1 MTAGIRPRKLAKT
14 RPLLLLTKAEF
25 ASYLRKAAKPRRRFI
40 EANGFTAAVGEVLA
54 LPANDGA
61 IGAVLVGIDGTDP
74 REDFWTVAGLPT
86 KLPEG
91 SYILDPEPEDKAAT
105 RHAMAWA
112 VGCYR
117 FARYKAKQGRAPAE
131 LVMPKRADAA
141 QVARVAAA
149 DSLVRN
155 LVNTPAED
163 LGPSELAAAAKDL
176 GRRFGMTRRIV
187 KGEDLLAENYP
198 LIHAVGRASTR
209 RPRLIDLTW
218 GDPAFPKVT
227 LVGKGVCFDSGGLD
241 IKPEAG
247 MKLMKKD
254 MGGSAHV
261 LGLAQLI
268 ADARLR
274 VRLRVLIAAVDN
286 MIAGNAFKPL
296 DVIKSRAG
304 ITVEIGNTDAEGRLI
319 LADALTDACAEK
331 PDLVVDFATLTGA
344 ARVALGPELVPM
356 YANDDAI
363 AEALL
368 RHSASE
374 GDPMWRLPLWKP
386 YRARLDSKV
395 ADLSSTG
402 DGPFAGSV
410 TAALFLQEFV
420 RAGIPWVHFDL
431 FAWNPWAKPGRPEGA
446 ETQVIRA
453 VFAALRER
461 YPAHG

>member
-1 MTAGIRPRKLAKT
+1 VIAGIRPKKLAKT
-14 RPLLLLTKAEF
+14 RPLILLTKAALPAF
-25 ASYLRKAAKPRRRFI
+25 LRAAAKTRRRFV
-40 EANGFTAAVGEVLA
+40 EATGFKAEPGETLVV
-54 LPANDGA
+54 PANDGA
-61 IGAVLVGIDGTDP
+61 IGAVLAGIGGSDA
-74 REDFWTVAGLPT
+74 REDFWAVASLPT

-91 SYILDPEPEDKAAT
+91 SYLLDPEPDADAAT
-105 RHAMAWA
+105 RHAIAWA
-112 VGCYR
+112 VGSYR
-117 FARYKAKQGRAPAE
+117 FARYKRKPGRAPAE
-131 LVMPKRADAA
+131 LVLPKRADAG
-141 QVARVAAA
+141 QVERSAAA
-149 DSLVRN
+149 DALVRD
-155 LVNTPAED
+155 LINTPAED
-163 LGPSELAAAAKDL
+163 LGPSELANAAKDL
-176 GRRFGMTRRIV
+176 ARRHGMARRIV
-187 KGEDLLAENYP
+187 KGDELLADNYP

-218 GDPAFPKVT
+218 GDAAFPRVT

-247 MKLMKKD
+247 MKIMKKD
-254 MGGSAHV
+254 MGGAAHA
-261 LGLAQLI
+261 LGLASLI
-268 ADARLR
+268 VAARLP

-296 DVIKSRAG
+296 DVIRSRAG

-331 PDLVVDFATLTGA
+331 PDLVIDFATLTGA
-344 ARVALGPELVPM
+344 ARVALGPELVPV
-356 YANDDAI
+356 YVNDESLAQS
-363 AEALL
+363 LL
-368 RHSASE
+368 RHSAAE
-374 GDPMWRLPLWKP
+374 ADPMWRMPLWKA

-420 RAGIPWVHFDL
+420 PAGIPWVHFDL
-431 FAWNPWAKPGRPEGA
+431 YAWNMWGKPGRPEGA

-461 YPAHG
+461 YARA